1 MKMRDERKT
10 EIKVGITV
18 FLALIVFLWI
28 LGWAKNITFNS
39 DKTELKIKFDNVAGL
54 EIGDPVTVNGVRA
67 GYVDDIR
74 TENDYVV
81 AVLKIDKE
89 TSLRR
94 DATFQIMMLDLMGGK
109 KVEIYP
115 GNSDKPLDPNQIY
128 EGLFLGD
135 ISTTMA
141 LLGNLQSDLISLVK
155 EVNVTLAKLNNTVLD
170 DSFTDKM
177 KGLVSNL
184 NHAAVN
190 LNSFVARND
199 SNFSRLISNSIEI
212 TDNVNALVSENRDSV
227 KVFINSANSTL
238 YESKKLLSELNA
250 LLDET
255 KRSEN
260 NLGRLLYDDKFMNDL
275 KDTMTKLNK
284 LVEILEKQIQGEGIK
299 VDANIF

>member
-54 EIGDPVTVNGVRA
+54 EIGDPVTVNGVRS

>member
-1 MKMRDERKT
+1 MRDERKT

-54 EIGDPVTVNGVRA
+54 EIGDPVTVNGVRS

-74 TENDYVV
+74 TEKDYVV
-81 AVLKIDKE
+81 AVLKVDKE

-115 GNSDKPLDPNQIY
+115 GNSDKPLDPNQIH

-177 KGLVSNL
+177 KGLVNNL
-184 NHAAVN
+184 NHAAVS
-190 LNSFVARND
+190 LNSFVDRND

-238 YESKKLLSELNA
+238 YESKKLLSELNS

-255 KRSEN
+255 RRSGN
-260 NLGRLLYDDKFMNDL
+260 NLGRLLYDDNFMNDL
-275 KDTMTKLNK
+275 KDTMTRLNK

>member
-1 MKMRDERKT
+1 MRDERKT

>member
-1 MKMRDERKT
+1 MRDERKT

-54 EIGDPVTVNGVRA
+54 EIGDPVTVNGVRS

>member
-1 MKMRDERKT
+1 MKDQRKT

-54 EIGDPVTVNGVRA
+54 EIGDPVTVNGVRE

-74 TENDYVV
+74 TEKNYVIV
-81 AVLKIDKE
+81 ILKIDKE
-89 TSLRR
+89 TSLKQ
-94 DATFQIMMLDLMGGK
+94 DAAFQIMMLDLMGGK

-115 GNSDKPLDPNQIY
+115 GNSDKPLDPDQIH

-141 LLGNLQSDLISLVK
+141 LLGNLQSDLIHLIK
-155 EVNVTLAKLNNTVLD
+155 EIKVTLAKLNNTVLND
-170 DSFTDKM
+170 NFTNKLTD
-177 KGLVSNL
+177 LVNNL
-184 NHAAVN
+184 NYAAVN
-190 LNSFVARND
+190 LNDFVTRND
-199 SNFSRLISNSIEI
+199 SNFAKLISNTVDI
-212 TDNVNALVSENRDSV
+212 TDNVNTMLSENRDSV
-227 KVFINSANSTL
+227 KVFINNANLTL
-238 YESKKLLSELNA
+238 NESKRLLNELNS

-255 KRSEN
+255 RRSEN
-260 NLGRLLYDDKFMNDL
+260 NLGKLLYDDKFMNEL
-275 KDTMTKLNK
+275 KDTMTGLNK
-284 LVEILEKQIQGEGIK
+284 LIGILEEQIQKEGIK